1 MPEVELSGRTR
12 RSQLQLHLHFFH
24 SHRIVI
30 VIIRWL
36 LFSTHRPF
44 LLVGCSFS
52 FTDVCMH
59 VIYAYLLFIIYYDWG
74 LCIFGVVADRV
85 QVYHSYTSRNLYMAK
100 HMCEFDRI
108 SSVLIACDSFRM
120 RNIFDF
126 PLHSFTLLWLWKCS
140 PFRSGS
146 FLLHRWWCYCCCWL
160 CRWRYW
166 IYCRW
171 HFYSLFFTTS

>member
-1 MPEVELSGRTR
+1 MPEVELSGLIRRGSNYIFIFSIRTE
-12 RSQLQLHLHFFH
+12 LL
-24 SHRIVI
+24 
-30 VIIRWL
+30 L
-36 LFSTHRPF
+36 LFAGFFFRLIDVFF
-44 LLVGCSFS
+44 LLDALSPLNACYICV
-52 FTDVCMH
+52 
-59 VIYAYLLFIIYYDWG
+59 FIIYYDWG
-74 LCIFGVVADRV
+74 LCIFGIV

-108 SSVLIACDSFRM
+108 SNVLIACDSFRM

-126 PLHSFTLLWLWKCS
+126 SLHSFTTLWLWKCS

-146 FLLHRWWCYCCCWL
+146 FLMHRWWCYRSCWL